1 MKYAQIVRLAGT
13 SLLAVGLIIA
23 AGCGKKVA
31 TPAPVETLKNLQTAF
46 NGESNAHAMY
56 AAFAKKADAEGYGK
70 VASLFRAASMS
81 EKIHAANHAKVIRS
95 MGAEPKTEM
104 NLPEIKTTAEN
115 LTTALTGETYE
126 LTTMYPNF
134 LAQAQADGSD
144 AAVQTFSW
152 SLAAEKEHAKFYKAA
167 LDDLPSWKEGTKTF
181 IVCQKCGYTTD
192 NIGLTK
198 CPVCGEPEKGL
209 KEVS

>member
-1 MKYAQIVRLAGT
+1 MKCAQIVRVAGT

-23 AGCGKKVA
+23 AGCGKKVV

-70 VASLFRAASMS
+70 AASLLRAASMA

-95 MGAEPKTEM
+95 MGAEPKAEV

-115 LTTALTGETYE
+115 LATALTGETYE
-126 LTTMYPNF
+126 RITMYPDF
-134 LAQAQADGSD
+134 LKQAQADGSD
-144 AAVQTFSW
+144 SAVQTFSW
-152 SLAAEKEHAKFYKAA
+152 ALTAEKEHAKFYQAA
-167 LDDLPSWKEGTKTF
+167 LDDLPNWKEGTKTF
-181 IVCQKCGYTTD
+181 IVCQQCGYTTD
-192 NIGLTK
+192 KIGLTK
-198 CPVCGEPEKGL
+198 CPVCGEPKEKL